1 VDDAKLVDEELT
13 RHFTAALTIQND
25 RDQQLDGLFGGE
37 VSGRVVDCD
46 FLLLP
51 YTASELKAALLK
63 KNKNKSPGDD
73 GLPYEFYSI
82 FWDLIGPHLT
92 DVMTEVLKTGQLCPS
107 QGRALIRLI
116 PKIAVPLKASDF
128 RPISLVNTN

>member
-1 VDDAKLVDEELT
+1 MT
-13 RHFTAALTIQND
+13 PNFTAALTIQND

-51 YTASELKAALLK
+51 YTAPELKAALLK
-63 KNKNKSPGDD
+63 KKKNKSPGDD
-73 GLPYEFYSI
+73 GLPYEFYST
-82 FWDLIGPHLT
+82 FWDLVGRHLT
-92 DVMTEVLKTGQLCPS
+92 DVMTEILKTGQLCPS

-116 PKIAVPLKASDF
+116 PKIAAPLRLSPNFACKH
-128 RPISLVNTN
+128 